1 MFLDTWLSLDRASAC
16 GVLGRRFKSDRARLL
31 YYFSNL
37 LKFSS
42 FLNNILFQN
51 DVMSGEDFHHPSILV
66 KDIMTKVI
74 ISVNTET
81 TVFQVAKMMEQS
93 GIGAVLVKKDGHLS
107 GIITDRDYATKIMSH
122 NLSSDTS
129 VETVMSSPLVTINYD
144 ESIYAAAERMTSKKI
159 RKLAVTDNGSIIG
172 LITSTD
178 LVTQLTK

>member
-16 GVLGRRFKSDRARLL
+16 GVLGHRFKSDRARLL

-51 DVMSGEDFHHPSILV
+51 HVMSREDFDNSSILV
-66 KDIMTKVI
+66 KDIMTKII
-74 ISVNTET
+74 ISVNTKT

-107 GIITDRDYATKIMSH
+107 GIITDRDYATKIVSH

-144 ESIYAAAERMTSKKI
+144 ESISAAAQRMTTKKI
-159 RKLAVTDNGSIIG
+159 RKLAVTDNGNIVG
-172 LITSTD
+172 LVTSTD